1 MNINIQTVHFDAD
14 EKLLDFVHKKVEKLA
29 TFHDR
34 ITRVEVFLKLDNL
47 VHAIKDKVV
56 EIKIHIPKQDCFV
69 KSTSK
74 SFESSF
80 DHAFDSVINQLKKKN
95 SQHNIPF
102 LKNKERPKR
111 AFFCAFGHLF
121 PPFLNIF

>member
-1 MNINIQTVHFDAD
+1 VNINIQTVHFDAD
-14 EKLLDFVHKKVEKLA
+14 EKLLDFVQKKLEKLD

-80 DHAFDSVINQLKKKN
+80 EHAYESVINQLKKK
-95 SQHNIPF
+95 
-102 LKNKERPKR
+102 KEKL
-111 AFFCAFGHLF
+111 AA
-121 PPFLNIF
+121 

>member
-14 EKLLDFVHKKVEKLA
+14 EKLLDLIQKKLEKLA

-74 SFESSF
+74 SFENSF
-80 DHAFDSVINQLKKKN
+80 EHAFDSVINQLKKK
-95 SQHNIPF
+95 
-102 LKNKERPKR
+102 KEKL
-111 AFFCAFGHLF
+111 AT
-121 PPFLNIF
+121 

>member
-14 EKLLDFVHKKVEKLA
+14 EKLLDFVGKKIQKLA

-34 ITRVEVFLKLDNL
+34 ITKVDVFLKLDNL

-56 EIKIHIPKQDCFV
+56 EINIHIQKQNCFV

-74 SFESSF
+74 SFEESF
-80 DHAFDSVINQLKKKN
+80 EHAFDAVTNQLKKK
-95 SQHNIPF
+95 
-102 LKNKERPKR
+102 KEKL
-111 AFFCAFGHLF
+111 AA
-121 PPFLNIF
+121 

>member
-14 EKLLDFVHKKVEKLA
+14 EKLLDFVQKKLEKLA

-69 KSTSK
+69 KATATS
-74 SFESSF
+74 FQTAF
-80 DHAFDSVINQLKKKN
+80 DQAFDSITNQLKKK
-95 SQHNIPF
+95 
-102 LKNKERPKR
+102 KERI
-111 AFFCAFGHLF
+111 AA
-121 PPFLNIF
+121 